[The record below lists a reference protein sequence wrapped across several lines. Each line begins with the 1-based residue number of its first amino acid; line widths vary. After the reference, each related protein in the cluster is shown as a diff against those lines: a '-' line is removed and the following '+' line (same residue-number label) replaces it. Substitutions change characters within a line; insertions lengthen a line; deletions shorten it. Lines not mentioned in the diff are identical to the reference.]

1 MNTGVRESLFYI
13 ILNKK
18 KNLVALFTYHGG
30 EKKVKRKLLTLSV
43 ASVISAGTLIAPL
56 SSNYAFAQSIKEKQ
70 KSVQSDIQKKKAEIS
85 TLSAQAKEMESEMN
99 EITAKV
105 NDTNAKIKDTTQ
117 KVNDTKQEIN
127 ELQAKIKETKQ
138 RIAERNKVLQ
148 DRARSIQQSDGSD
161 SYLDVLLNSQSFGDF
176 IDRAVAVTTFVS
188 ADHKILKEQEADK
201 KALEQS
207 EADLNNKLQEVQQ
220 ELSKLEDLKSQ
231 LKYQINDKNSILA
244 KIKEE
249 QESAKGELGD
259 LQDKAASLAE
269 QEKAAEAEQEKERQA
284 FRTTSS
290 NSSSHSSGNSSGSHS
305 SGSAYSA
312 PSDGPVYHGSGA
324 IEAAISAG
332 SSIVGRSP
340 YNWGGGRSSADIQNR
355 SFDCSSFVRWAY
367 AMAGVNLG
375 SITGTSTNTLVYQ
388 GRAVSASEMKRGDL
402 LFFDTYKTNGH
413 VGIYLGNGQFLD
425 DNSSH
430 GVSIDSLNN
439 PYWKATFK
447 GVVRRVVE

>member
-1 MNTGVRESLFYI
+1 M
-13 ILNKK
+13 
-18 KNLVALFTYHGG
+18 
-30 EKKVKRKLLTLSV
+30 KRKLLTLSV

-56 SSNYAFAQSIKEKQ
+56 SSNFAFAQSIKEKQ
-70 KSVQSDIQKKKAEIS
+70 RSVQSDIQKKMAEIS
-85 TLSAQAKEMESEMN
+85 GLSAQAKEMEAEMN

-105 NDTNAKIKDTTQ
+105 NDTNTKIKDTTQ

-127 ELQAKIKETKQ
+127 ALQVKIKETKQ

-148 DRARSIQQSDGSD
+148 DRARSIQQNDGSV

-176 IDRAVAVTTFVS
+176 IDRAVALTTFVN
-188 ADHKILKEQEADK
+188 ADHKILQEQEADK

-207 EADLNNKLQEVQQ
+207 EADLNNKLQQVQQ
-220 ELSKLEDLKSQ
+220 DLSKLEDLKSQ
-231 LKYQINDKNSILA
+231 LKYQIDDKNSILA
-244 KIKEE
+244 KIKE
-249 QESAKGELGD
+249 QQQSAKGELGD
-259 LQDKAASLAE
+259 LQDQAASLAE
-269 QEKAAEAEQEKERQA
+269 QEKAAEAEQARERQA
-284 FRTTSS
+284 FQKSS
-290 NSSSHSSGNSSGSHS
+290 SQGTSSHSSSNSVS
-305 SGSAYSA
+305 SSAGFSA
-312 PSDGPVYHGSGA
+312 PAAGPVYHGSGA

-388 GRAVSASEMKRGDL
+388 GRAVSASDMKRGDL
-402 LFFDTYKTNGH
+402 IFFDTYKRNGH

-430 GVSIDSLNN
+430 GVSIDSLSN
-439 PYWKATFK
+439 PYWRSTFN

>member
-1 MNTGVRESLFYI
+1 M
-13 ILNKK
+13 
-18 KNLVALFTYHGG
+18 
-30 EKKVKRKLLTLSV
+30 KRKLLTLSV

-56 SSNYAFAQSIKEKQ
+56 SSNFAFAQSIKEKQ
-70 KSVQSDIQKKKAEIS
+70 KNVQSNIQKKMSEIS
-85 TLSAQAKEMESEMN
+85 NLSAQAKEMESEMN

-105 NDTNAKIKDTTQ
+105 NATNAKIKDTTQ

-127 ELQAKIKETKQ
+127 ALQVKIKETKQ

-161 SYLDVLLNSQSFGDF
+161 SYLDVLLSSQSFGDF
-176 IDRAVAVTTFVS
+176 IDRAVALTTFVN
-188 ADHKILKEQEADK
+188 ADHKILQEQEADK
-201 KALEQS
+201 KVLEQS
-207 EADLNNKLQEVQQ
+207 EADLNNKLQQVQQ
-220 ELSKLEDLKSQ
+220 DLASLEDLKAQ
-231 LKYQINDKNSILA
+231 LKYQIDDKNSILA

-249 QESAKGELGD
+249 QKAAKGELGN
-259 LQDKAASLAE
+259 LQDQAASLAE
-269 QEKAAEAEQEKERQA
+269 QEKAAEAEQEKERLAYQ
-284 FRTTSS
+284 RKTSS
-290 NSSSHSSGNSSGSHS
+290 SSSHSSGIHQSSANSQPSSSGS
-305 SGSAYSA
+305 SA
-312 PSDGPVYHGSGA
+312 PSDGPVYHGSAA

-340 YNWGGGRSSADIQNR
+340 YNWGGGRSSSDIENR

-425 DNSSH
+425 DNSSN
-430 GVSIDSLNN
+430 GVSIDSLSN
-439 PYWKATFK
+439 PYWKKTFN

>member
-1 MNTGVRESLFYI
+1 
-13 ILNKK
+13 
-18 KNLVALFTYHGG
+18 
-30 EKKVKRKLLTLSV
+30 VKRKLLTLSV

-56 SSNYAFAQSIKEKQ
+56 SSNFAFAQSIKEKQ

-85 TLSAQAKEMESEMN
+85 GLSTQAKEMESEMN

-117 KVNDTKQEIN
+117 KVNDTKQEISA
-127 ELQAKIKETKQ
+127 LQVKMKETKQ

-148 DRARSIQQSDGSD
+148 ERARSIQQSDGSD

-176 IDRAVAVTTFVS
+176 IDRAVAVTTFVN
-188 ADHKILKEQEADK
+188 ADHKILQEQEADK

-207 EADLNNKLQEVQQ
+207 EADLNNKLQQVQQ
-220 ELSKLEDLKSQ
+220 DLTKLEDLKSQ
-231 LKYQINDKNSILA
+231 LKYQIDDKNSILA
-244 KIKEE
+244 KIKE
-249 QESAKGELGD
+249 QQQSANGELGD
-259 LQDKAASLAE
+259 LQDQAASLAE

-284 FRTTSS
+284 FRATSS
-290 NSSSHSSGNSSGSHS
+290 SSSSHSSGSSSQSSGS
-305 SGSAYSA
+305 GYTA
-312 PSDGPVYHGSGA
+312 PSNGPVYHGSGA

-340 YNWGGGRSSADIQNR
+340 YNWGGGRSSRDIENR

-430 GVSIDSLNN
+430 GVSIDSLSNT
-439 PYWKATFK
+439 YWRSTFN